1 MYKNLQRLVSFL
13 LVSSGFEFF
22 LINQIVVFSL
32 TWIEVFDHSLFVLAT
47 AMSQRA
53 ANEISMA
60 SFPRSQVPKTMNDH
74 TSIHLYIHT
83 YIYIYT
89 HINTFSYVRGIVYLN
104 IVWCCFC
111 LYWKYFLWFGDRFSK
126 FIYFFSFL
134 LIDSRVSGWD
144 EYLALMVFVWSVRL
158 MGCIGL

>member
-1 MYKNLQRLVSFL
+1 MKIPPSSPNRTNQLPGTPAILWIRLRTINLPPHDPTAPEIFSSLSTTRTKKIIVFMYKNLQRLLSFL
-13 LVSSGFEFF
+13 SVSSGFVFF

-32 TWIEVFDHSLFVLAT
+32 TWIEVFDYSLFVLAT

-83 YIYIYT
+83 YIYIYIWI
-89 HINTFSYVRGIVYLN
+89 HLV
-104 IVWCCFC
+104 
-111 LYWKYFLWFGDRFSK
+111 
-126 FIYFFSFL
+126 
-134 LIDSRVSGWD
+134 
-144 EYLALMVFVWSVRL
+144 M
-158 MGCIGL
+158 